1 MVKTL
6 LSDDDGER
14 LGDGNGKSHLTCG
27 PSVTLGRALSENGAT
42 ASEGS

>member
-14 LGDGNGKSHLTCG
+14 LSDGNGKK
-27 PSVTLGRALSENGAT
+27 PAT
-42 ASEGS
+42 ARLSGPRVIVGHAA